1 MRNISVN
8 RLEEGEP
15 YEEIM
20 ENKIENN
27 FHSSML
33 SWNLLKCV
41 ERCEML
47 VRLLDL
53 KAIEKMELFHLTLN
67 SNEQISR
74 DLIQNIFSM
83 KQAFDKFS
91 WKSLATNI
99 FNRFNYQHLS
109 FRVNSCFNPIIG

>member
-15 YEEIM
+15 YIEMI

-41 ERCEML
+41 GKCEML

-53 KAIEKMELFHLTLN
+53 KAIEKMELFQLALN
-67 SNEQISR
+67 SKEQIPR

-83 KQAFDKFS
+83 NTS
-91 WKSLATNI
+91 V
-99 FNRFNYQHLS
+99 R
-109 FRVNSCFNPIIG
+109 